1 MKRNKKTISKRER
14 MSDMS
19 IVLEVKKLFVNYGV
33 VPALRDVS
41 FHVEEGETVALIGP
55 NGAGKTTTMHT
66 ISGLLK
72 PKSGEILYNGKNICG
87 TEAYKLVSGGI
98 SQVPEGRGIFPVL
111 TVEENI
117 EIGAFLRKDKQE
129 IKNDRDWVYE
139 LFPRL
144 KERMKQISG
153 TLSGGEL
160 QMLAMARALM
170 ARPKL
175 LLLDE
180 PSMGLAPVI
189 VEDVFHIIR
198 QINREQHTTILLVE
212 QNAQMALTAANRA
225 YIIEVGQIIREGEA
239 KNLMKDTE
247 IQKSYLGL

>member
-1 MKRNKKTISKRER
+1 
-14 MSDMS
+14 MSS
-19 IVLEVKKLFVNYGV
+19 VLEVKNLSVNYGV
-33 VPALRDVS
+33 VPALRDIS
-41 FHVEEGETVALIGP
+41 FHVDEGETVALIGP

-72 PKSGEILYNGKNICG
+72 PKSGEIIYFGKNICG
-87 TEAYKLVSGGI
+87 TDAYKLVSGGI
-98 SQVPEGRGIFPVL
+98 SQVPEGRGIFPIL
-111 TVEENI
+111 TVAENI
-117 EIGAFLRKDKQE
+117 ELGAFLRKDKAE
-129 IKNDRDWVYE
+129 IKRDKDWVYE

-225 YIIEVGQIIREGEA
+225 YIIEVGQIIREGRA
-239 KNLMKDTE
+239 KELMNDSE

>member
-1 MKRNKKTISKRER
+1 MGRI
-14 MSDMS
+14 
-19 IVLEVKKLFVNYGV
+19 LEVKNLSVNYGV
-33 VPALRDVS
+33 VPALKEIS
-41 FHVEEGETVALIGP
+41 FHVDEGETVALIGP

-66 ISGLLK
+66 ISGLIK
-72 PKSGEILYNGKNICG
+72 PKSGEIEYCGKNIVG
-87 TEAYKLVSGGI
+87 PDAYKLVAAGI
-98 SQVPEGRGIFPVL
+98 SQVPEGRGIFPTL
-111 TVEENI
+111 TVSENI
-117 EIGAFLRKDKQE
+117 DIGAYLRNDKNS
-129 IKNDRDWVYE
+129 IKEDKEWVYQ

-170 ARPKL
+170 AKPKL

-198 QINREQHTTILLVE
+198 QINKEQHTTILLVE
-212 QNAQMALTAANRA
+212 QNANMALTAANRA
-225 YIIEVGQIIREGEA
+225 YIIEVGQIIREGNA
-239 KNLMKDTE
+239 KDLMKDNE
-247 IQKSYLGL
+247 IQKTYLGL

>member
-1 MKRNKKTISKRER
+1 
-14 MSDMS
+14 MSS
-19 IVLEVKKLFVNYGV
+19 VLEVKNLFVNYGV

-41 FHVEEGETVALIGP
+41 FHVDEGETVALIGP

-72 PKSGEILYNGKNICG
+72 PKSGEIEYCGKRIGG
-87 TEAYKLVSGGI
+87 TESYKLVSAGI
-98 SQVPEGRGIFPVL
+98 SQVPEGRGIFPIL
-111 TVEENI
+111 TVAENI
-117 EIGAFLRKDKQE
+117 EIGAFLRRDKAE
-129 IKNDRDWVYE
+129 IKRDKDWVYE

-198 QINREQHTTILLVE
+198 QINKEQHTTILLVE

-225 YIIEVGQIIREGEA
+225 YIIEVGQIIREGNA
-239 KNLMKDTE
+239 KDLMNDTE

>member
-1 MKRNKKTISKRER
+1 
-14 MSDMS
+14 MSR
-19 IVLEVKKLFVNYGV
+19 VLEIKNLSVNYGV
-33 VPALRDVS
+33 VPALREIS
-41 FHVEEGETVALIGP
+41 FHVDEGEVVALIGP

-66 ISGLLK
+66 VSGLIK
-72 PKSGEILYNGKNICG
+72 PKAGEILYQGANIVG
-87 TEAYKLVSGGI
+87 EEAHKLVAKGI
-98 SQVPEGRGIFPVL
+98 SHVPEGRGIFPIL
-111 TVEENI
+111 TVAENI
-117 EIGAFLRKDKQE
+117 ELGAYLRKDKAGVKEDQ
-129 IKNDRDWVYE
+129 DWVYE

-189 VEDVFHIIR
+189 VEDIFHIIKK
-198 QINREQHTTILLVE
+198 INKEQHTTILLVE
-212 QNAQMALTAANRA
+212 QNAQMALTASNRA
-225 YIIEVGQIIREGEA
+225 YIIEVGQIVREGISKEL
-239 KNLMKDTE
+239 KNDDQ